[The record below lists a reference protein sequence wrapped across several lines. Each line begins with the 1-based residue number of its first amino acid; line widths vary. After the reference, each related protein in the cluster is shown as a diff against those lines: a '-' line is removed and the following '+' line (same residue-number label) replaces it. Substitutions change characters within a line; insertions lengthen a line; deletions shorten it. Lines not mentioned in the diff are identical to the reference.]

1 MTKVTSPS
9 PREGLR
15 LRGKRES
22 TESAE
27 FMQEGESNLGEG
39 DGLMGPRGRGNKSS
53 QSQIQ
58 ARRRRLTK
66 LMGKGLSTGEA
77 EIVLQ
82 REGFRGT
89 DRGTLDRDLK
99 ALHQR
104 WAECNP
110 EEVEKLREGQ
120 LRILGRME
128 EFLLAGKID
137 LETAREWRAIR
148 QDIAKLLGLNRE
160 VAPTV
165 QVNFE
170 TDPARLGLYDC
181 FLQATHWVR
190 LANFQLIWDFIR
202 SMVEQP
208 HGELKRSLLPP

>member
-1 MTKVTSPS
+1 
-9 PREGLR
+9 
-15 LRGKRES
+15 
-22 TESAE
+22 
-27 FMQEGESNLGEG
+27 
-39 DGLMGPRGRGNKSS
+39 MGARGRGNKSS

-89 DRGTLDRDLK
+89 DRVTLDRDLK

-110 EEVEKLREGQ
+110 EEFEKLREVQ
-120 LRILGRME
+120 LRILERME
-128 EFLLAGKID
+128 EFLLAEKID

-160 VAPTV
+160 LVPTV
-165 QVNFE
+165 QVNIE
-170 TDPARLGLYDC
+170 TDPARLGLYDR
-181 FLQATHWVR
+181 FLQATRWVR
-190 LANFQLIWDFIR
+190 LAKFQLIWDFIR
-202 SMVEQP
+202 SIEEP
-208 HGELKRSLLPP
+208 PTGELERSMLPPADSELWHDDEEPKRLLEGETKT

>member
-1 MTKVTSPS
+1 
-9 PREGLR
+9 
-15 LRGKRES
+15 
-22 TESAE
+22 
-27 FMQEGESNLGEG
+27 
-39 DGLMGPRGRGNKSS
+39 MGARGRGNKSS

-58 ARRRRLTK
+58 TRRRRLTK

-89 DRGTLDRDLK
+89 DRVTLDRDLK

-110 EEVEKLREGQ
+110 EEFEKLRQVQ
-120 LRILGRME
+120 LRILERME
-128 EFLLAGKID
+128 EFLLAEKID

-165 QVNFE
+165 QVNIE
-170 TDPARLGLYDC
+170 TDPARLGLYDR
-181 FLQATHWVR
+181 FMQATRWVP
-190 LANFQLIWDFIR
+190 LAKFQLIWDFIR
-202 SMVEQP
+202 SIEEP
-208 HGELKRSLLPP
+208 PTGELKRSMLPPADSELWHDDEEPKRLLEGETKK

>member
-1 MTKVTSPS
+1 
-9 PREGLR
+9 
-15 LRGKRES
+15 
-22 TESAE
+22 
-27 FMQEGESNLGEG
+27 
-39 DGLMGPRGRGNKSS
+39 MGARGRGNKSS

-77 EIVLQ
+77 GIVLQ

-89 DRGTLDRDLK
+89 DRVTLDRDLK

-110 EEVEKLREGQ
+110 EEFEKLREVQ
-120 LRILGRME
+120 LRILERME
-128 EFLLAGKID
+128 EFLLAEKID

-165 QVNFE
+165 QVTIE
-170 TDPARLGLYDC
+170 TDPARLGLYDR
-181 FLQATHWVR
+181 FMQATRWVR
-190 LANFQLIWDFIR
+190 LTKFQLIWDFIR
-202 SMVEQP
+202 SIEEP
-208 HGELKRSLLPP
+208 PTGELEGSMLPPADSELWHDDEKPTGLLGGETKT

>member
-9 PREGLR
+9 PHEGLR

-89 DRGTLDRDLK
+89 DRVTLDRDLK

-110 EEVEKLREGQ
+110 EEFEKLREVQ
-120 LRILGRME
+120 LRILERME
-128 EFLLAGKID
+128 EFLLAEKID

-160 VAPTV
+160 VALC
-165 QVNFE
+165 
-170 TDPARLGLYDC
+170 R
-181 FLQATHWVR
+181 
-190 LANFQLIWDFIR
+190 
-202 SMVEQP
+202 
-208 HGELKRSLLPP
+208 

>member
-1 MTKVTSPS
+1 
-9 PREGLR
+9 
-15 LRGKRES
+15 
-22 TESAE
+22 
-27 FMQEGESNLGEG
+27 
-39 DGLMGPRGRGNKSS
+39 MGSRGRGNKSS

-89 DRGTLDRDLK
+89 DRVTLDRDLK

-110 EEVEKLREGQ
+110 EEFEKLREVQ
-120 LRILGRME
+120 LRILERME
-128 EFLLAGKID
+128 EFLLAEKID

-165 QVNFE
+165 QVTIE
-170 TDPARLGLYDC
+170 TDPARLGLYDR
-181 FLQATHWVR
+181 FLQATRWVR
-190 LANFQLIWDFIR
+190 LAKFQLIWDFIR
-202 SMVEQP
+202 SIEEP
-208 HGELKRSLLPP
+208 PTGELKRSMLPPADSELWHDDEEPKRLLEGETKT

>member
-1 MTKVTSPS
+1 
-9 PREGLR
+9 
-15 LRGKRES
+15 
-22 TESAE
+22 
-27 FMQEGESNLGEG
+27 
-39 DGLMGPRGRGNKSS
+39 MGSRGRGNKSS

-66 LMGKGLSTGEA
+66 LMSKGLSTGEA

-89 DRGTLDRDLK
+89 DRVTLDRDLK

-110 EEVEKLREGQ
+110 EEFEKLREVQ
-120 LRILGRME
+120 LRILERME
-128 EFLLAGKID
+128 EFLLAEKID

-165 QVNFE
+165 QVNIE
-170 TDPARLGLYDC
+170 TDPAKLGLYDR
-181 FLQATHWVR
+181 FMQATRWVR
-190 LANFQLIWDFIR
+190 LAKFQLIWDFIR
-202 SMVEQP
+202 SIEEP
-208 HGELKRSLLPP
+208 PTGELKRSMLPPADSELWHDDEEPKRLLEGETKT